1 MQPNN
6 KHICHDYIKQFELPT
21 SMVDVNIFRLSS
33 FLNIMSKS
41 ISMRNLALWVIL
53 KLKFNVWIFRNRRV
67 HVGLKKKDLDCENK
81 WKQREFLFVR
91 TMGMTAPKT
100 NNDCAR
106 NGYWFT
112 NFAPAKH
119 WSISINRSFI

>member
-41 ISMRNLALWVIL
+41 ISMRNLAL
-53 KLKFNVWIFRNRRV
+53 
-67 HVGLKKKDLDCENK
+67 
-81 WKQREFLFVR
+81 
-91 TMGMTAPKT
+91 
-100 NNDCAR
+100 
-106 NGYWFT
+106 
-112 NFAPAKH
+112 
-119 WSISINRSFI
+119 